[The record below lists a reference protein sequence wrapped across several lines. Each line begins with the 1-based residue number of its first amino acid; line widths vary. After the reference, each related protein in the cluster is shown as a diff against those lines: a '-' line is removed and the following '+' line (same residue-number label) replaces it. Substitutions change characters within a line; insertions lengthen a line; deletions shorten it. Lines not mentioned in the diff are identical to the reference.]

1 MNALLQ
7 HRGHNLMGAGRSIAV
22 QNFNEQAC
30 ILGLGFLYSAAT
42 GAGVSAY
49 GAIAGFGAL
58 VALTMWAIQRWHAAN
73 LRRHPHELARLFE
86 IARRD
91 DLHG

>member
-1 MNALLQ
+1 
-7 HRGHNLMGAGRSIAV
+7 MGAGRSIAV

-42 GAGVSAY
+42 GAGLSAY

>member
-30 ILGLGFLYSAAT
+30 ILGLGAFYTGMAKLGLSAFT
-42 GAGVSAY
+42 
-49 GAIAGFGAL
+49 AIAVFGL
-58 VALTMWAIQRWHAAN
+58 TVAGMMLLIQRWHAAN
-73 LRRHPHELARLFE
+73 CVNHRDEVERLLA
-86 IARRD
+86 IARSD
-91 DLHG
+91 KH